1 MPHVS
6 RHPLA
11 KDVYFEI
18 LDELFWLLTEIK
30 NKEEMKTFLY
40 DFFTKTERLMLA
52 KRLAVALMLTQGY
65 SYSTIRD
72 LLKVSTATINRTSVW
87 LEKGGEGLKKGL
99 TKLARKEK
107 MEKFW
112 RNLNKFLENVTP
124 KLTYRQ

>member
-1 MPHVS
+1 MPQVS
-6 RHPLA
+6 RYPLA

-40 DFFTKTERLMLA
+40 DFFTKTERIMLA

-65 SYSTIRD
+65 SYSTIKE
-72 LLKVSTATINRTSVW
+72 LLKVSTGTVSRTSLW

-99 TKLARKEK
+99 AKLAKKEE

-112 RNLNKFLENVTP
+112 RNLNRFLENATP
-124 KLTYRQ
+124 KLTYRY